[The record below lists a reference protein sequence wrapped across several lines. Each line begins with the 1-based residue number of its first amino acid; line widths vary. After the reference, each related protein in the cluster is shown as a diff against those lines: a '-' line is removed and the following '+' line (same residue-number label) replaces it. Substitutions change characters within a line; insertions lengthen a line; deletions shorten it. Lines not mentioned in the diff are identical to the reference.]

1 MSLAPARLRP
11 HGMRAYAPKP
21 PNGPTPKGEIPKPPN
36 PPPPAGTISIPATSG
51 TEPAAG
57 VADAASAGKDEN
69 RTAPPK
75 KAVAATAA
83 AAVVVLATK
92 RGLLSP
98 LDRTIHM
105 AVLRD
110 EAPLPR

>member
-11 HGMRAYAPKP
+11 HGMHAYAPKP

-57 VADAASAGKDEN
+57 VADAASAGRDEN
-69 RTAPPK
+69 STAPPK
-75 KAVAATAA
+75 KAATATPA
-83 AAVVVLATK
+83 AAVAVVATT
-92 RGLLSP
+92 RGLLPS

-105 AVLRD
+105 EVLRD
-110 EAPLPR
+110 EAPRPR